1 MLGIESVQSR
11 CVWASH
17 CVSRISKSSFH
28 GKLSWRR
35 GLVLYKTGKKKTGT
49 SPGLF
54 LDFSGLWFI
63 PIFCAGFWRYHCVV
77 HNDNVTSKLQSEFHG
92 YTFILMQIMPKIIYE
107 GQLDHS
113 LVLSA
118 LAFVMF
124 ITSASRDFAVC
135 LLFSLYHCTL
145 P

>member
-1 MLGIESVQSR
+1 M
-11 CVWASH
+11 
-17 CVSRISKSSFH
+17 
-28 GKLSWRR
+28 
-35 GLVLYKTGKKKTGT
+35 
-49 SPGLF
+49 
-54 LDFSGLWFI
+54 
-63 PIFCAGFWRYHCVV
+63 V